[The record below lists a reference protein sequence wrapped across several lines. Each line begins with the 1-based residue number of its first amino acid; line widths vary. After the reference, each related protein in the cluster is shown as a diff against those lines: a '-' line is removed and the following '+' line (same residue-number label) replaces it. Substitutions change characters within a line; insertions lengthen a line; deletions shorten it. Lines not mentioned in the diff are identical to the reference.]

1 MEKELSEEK
10 KELHYTL
17 NEDMNDIIKLIKS
30 LEDSGVLII
39 GATETVK
46 DEIKR
51 RRWISW
57 SFVSTFSRVISTISL
72 VHPVISSTVKGIS
85 RRGVRRAR
93 RG

>member
-46 DEIKR
+46 DEIK
-51 RRWISW
+51 IEGGG
-57 SFVSTFSRVISTISL
+57 FLGALLAPLAASL
-72 VHPVISSTVKGIS
+72 VPSH
-85 RRGVRRAR
+85 
-93 RG
+93 